1 MKIMATIPT
10 YNERENIRE
19 LVERILAL
27 RENIELVVA
36 DDDSPDGTW
45 QVVEEMSNADPSV
58 HLLHRKKNKGRGS
71 AGKDAFHYAIAHGAD
86 LIIEMDGDLSH
97 DPRFIPSLIEH
108 SKTFDVVI
116 GSRYIAGGKDL
127 RASFNRRLVS
137 RISNWYSRK
146 LLGLTVLDCN
156 SGFRCFRRKVFKS
169 VDPLSLKSTGPS
181 IVHELLY
188 KSFKNGYSIGEAPI
202 EFIDRKHDES
212 KLTFKRLLN
221 GFLMVYK
228 IRRGLA

>member
-1 MKIMATIPT
+1 MKVMVTVPT

-27 RENIELVVA
+27 GENIEVVVA

-45 QVVEEMSNADPSV
+45 RLVEEMTRSKPSV
-58 HLLHRKKNKGRGS
+58 HLLHRKQNKGRGS
-71 AGKDAFHYAIAHGAD
+71 AGKDAFLFAFNSGAD

-97 DPRFIPSLIEH
+97 DPRFIPSLIEF

-116 GSRYIAGGKDL
+116 GSRYIAKGKDL
-127 RASFNRRLVS
+127 RTSFSRRLVS
-137 RISNWYSRK
+137 RVSNWYSRK
-146 LLGLTVLDCN
+146 MLGLTVLDCN
-156 SGFRCFRRKVFKS
+156 SGFRCFRRKVFES

-181 IVHELLY
+181 IVHELL
-188 KSFKNGYSIGEAPI
+188 FKAFKKGFTIGEAPI
-202 EFIDRKHDES
+202 EFVDRKHDQS

-221 GFLMVYK
+221 GLLMVYN
-228 IRRGLA
+228 IRRGTV

>member
-1 MKIMATIPT
+1 MKVMVTVPT

-27 RENIELVVA
+27 GENIEVVVA

-45 QVVEEMSNADPSV
+45 RLVEEIMRSKPSV
-58 HLLHRKKNKGRGS
+58 HLLHRKQNKGRGS
-71 AGKDAFHYAIAHGAD
+71 AGKDAFLFAFNSGAD

-97 DPRFIPSLIEH
+97 DPRFIPSLIEF

-127 RASFNRRLVS
+127 RASFGRRLVS
-137 RISNWYSRK
+137 RVSNWYSRK
-146 LLGLTVLDCN
+146 MLGLTVLDCN
-156 SGFRCFRRKVFKS
+156 SGFRCFRRKVFES
-169 VDPLSLKSTGPS
+169 VDPLSLKSKGPS

-188 KSFKNGYSIGEAPI
+188 KSFKSGFVIGEAPI
-202 EFIDRKHDES
+202 EFVDRKHDQS

-221 GFLMVYK
+221 GLLMVYN
-228 IRRGLA
+228 IRRGTV

>member
-1 MKIMATIPT
+1 MKVMVTIPT

-27 RENIELVVA
+27 GDNIELVVA

-45 QVVEEMSNADPSV
+45 QVVEEISKSNPAI

-71 AGKDAFHYAIAHGAD
+71 AGKDAFHFAFTSGAD

-116 GSRYIAGGKDL
+116 GSRYIAGGKD
-127 RASFNRRLVS
+127 RRDSFGRQLVS

-156 SGFRCFRRKVFKS
+156 SGFRCFKRKVFES
-169 VDPLSLKSTGPS
+169 IDPLSLKSTGPS

-188 KSFKNGYSIGEAPI
+188 KAFKNGFTIGEAPI
-202 EFIDRKHDES
+202 EFIDRKHDQS

-221 GFLMVYK
+221 GLWMVIK
-228 IRRGLA
+228 IRQGLT

>member
-1 MKIMATIPT
+1 MVTIST

-27 RENIELVVA
+27 GQNIEVVVA

-45 QVVEEMSNADPSV
+45 QLVEEMARSKSSV

-71 AGKDAFHYAIAHGAD
+71 AGKDAFHFAFTSGAD

-116 GSRYIAGGKDL
+116 GSRYIAGGKD
-127 RASFNRRLVS
+127 RRDSFGRQLVS
-137 RISNWYSRK
+137 RVSNWYSRK
-146 LLGLTVLDCN
+146 LLGLAVLDCN
-156 SGFRCFRRKVFKS
+156 SGFRCFRRKVFES
-169 VDPLSLKSTGPS
+169 IDPLSLKSTGPS

-202 EFIDRKHDES
+202 EFIDRKHDQS

-221 GFLMVYK
+221 GLLMVYK

>member
-1 MKIMATIPT
+1 MKVMATIPT

-27 RENIELVVA
+27 GQNIEVVVA

-45 QVVEEMSNADPSV
+45 QVVEEMSTANPAI

-97 DPRFIPSLIEH
+97 DRRFIPSLIEH

-116 GSRYIAGGKDL
+116 GSRYISGGKDL
-127 RASFNRRLVS
+127 RASFSRRLVS
-137 RISNWYSRK
+137 RVSNWYSRK

-156 SGFRCFRRKVFKS
+156 SGFRCFRRKVFES

-202 EFIDRKHDES
+202 EFIDRKHDQS

-221 GFLMVYK
+221 GLLMVYK
-228 IRRGLA
+228 IRRGIA

>member
-1 MKIMATIPT
+1 MKVMVTVPT

-27 RENIELVVA
+27 GENIEVVVA

-45 QVVEEMSNADPSV
+45 RLVEEMMRSKPSV
-58 HLLHRKKNKGRGS
+58 HLLHRKQNKGRGS
-71 AGKDAFHYAIAHGAD
+71 AGKDAFLFAFNSGAD

-97 DPRFIPSLIEH
+97 DPRFIPSLIEF

-127 RASFNRRLVS
+127 RASFGRRLVS
-137 RISNWYSRK
+137 RVSNWYSRK
-146 LLGLTVLDCN
+146 MLGLTVLDCN
-156 SGFRCFRRKVFKS
+156 SGFRCFRRKVFES

-188 KSFKNGYSIGEAPI
+188 KSFKSGFVIGEAPI
-202 EFIDRKHDES
+202 EFVDRKHDQS

-221 GFLMVYK
+221 GLLMVYK
-228 IRRGLA
+228 IRRGIV

>member
-1 MKIMATIPT
+1 MKVMVTVPT

-27 RENIELVVA
+27 GENIEVVVA

-45 QVVEEMSNADPSV
+45 RLVEEMMRSKPSV
-58 HLLHRKKNKGRGS
+58 HLLHRKQNKGRGS
-71 AGKDAFHYAIAHGAD
+71 AGKDAFLFAFKSGAD

-97 DPRFIPSLIEH
+97 DPRFIPSLIEF

-127 RASFNRRLVS
+127 RASFGRRLVS
-137 RISNWYSRK
+137 RVSNWYSRK
-146 LLGLTVLDCN
+146 MLGLTVLDCN
-156 SGFRCFRRKVFKS
+156 SGFRCFRRKVFES
-169 VDPLSLKSTGPS
+169 VDPLSLKSKGPS
-181 IVHELLY
+181 IVHELL
-188 KSFKNGYSIGEAPI
+188 FKAFKKGFTIGEAPI
-202 EFIDRKHDES
+202 EFVDRKHDQS

-221 GFLMVYK
+221 GLLMVYN
-228 IRRGLA
+228 IRRGTV

>member
-1 MKIMATIPT
+1 MKVMVTVPT

-27 RENIELVVA
+27 GENIEVVVA

-45 QVVEEMSNADPSV
+45 RLVEEMMRSKPSV
-58 HLLHRKKNKGRGS
+58 HLLHRKQNKGRGS
-71 AGKDAFHYAIAHGAD
+71 AGKDAFLFAFNSGAD

-97 DPRFIPSLIEH
+97 DPRFIPSLIEF

-127 RASFNRRLVS
+127 RASFGRRLVS
-137 RISNWYSRK
+137 RVSNWYSRK
-146 LLGLTVLDCN
+146 MLGLTVLDCN
-156 SGFRCFRRKVFKS
+156 SGFRCFRRKVFES
-169 VDPLSLKSTGPS
+169 VDPLSLKSKGPS

-188 KSFKNGYSIGEAPI
+188 KSFKSGFVIGEAPI
-202 EFIDRKHDES
+202 EFVDRKHDQS

-221 GFLMVYK
+221 GLLMVYK
-228 IRRGLA
+228 IRRGTV